1 MKALVTETQKFS
13 LPLSER
19 YEYSKIFFGQ
29 KIQVPRISLI
39 NTKWKWFI
47 YDKNSCFLRRIKY
60 DINNEQ
66 FSFYYQ
72 NPFWEMLLYVLPRER
87 TKLLSFS
94 LEEGK
99 KYMEND
105 TRRPTDFR
113 SFVIQISKQ
122 AISDTLP
129 GHSVSVSE
137 SPTRPPCSGQPLSP
151 ARGGMPPRQ
160 GTTSLSKAPCFS
172 STVTGTARELLLLP
186 AHARWRGWTCSGAH

>member
-1 MKALVTETQKFS
+1 M
-13 LPLSER
+13 
-19 YEYSKIFFGQ
+19 
-29 KIQVPRISLI
+29 
-39 NTKWKWFI
+39 
-47 YDKNSCFLRRIKY
+47 
-60 DINNEQ
+60 
-66 FSFYYQ
+66 
-72 NPFWEMLLYVLPRER
+72 LPRER
-87 TKLLSFS
+87 TKLLSLS

-105 TRRPTDFR
+105 TRKPTDFR

-137 SPTRPPCSGQPLSP
+137 SPTRPSCSGQPLSP

-172 STVTGTARELLLLP
+172 STVTGTVRELLLLP
-186 AHARWRGWTCSGAH
+186 ARTRWRGWTCSGVHQLRFYSWASYSTYAFPHILTELVLQQQEGKETGK